1 MPWLYGIL
9 SIFFLSIASAAIVC
23 VLDIKGKLNC
33 FLIRAVMPV
42 FPSITA
48 TFFFMYT
55 VPYYTLGIFLTAV
68 SVLIINKYSNIL
80 GFAASAV
87 MLALSLGIYQAYI
100 PLAAGM
106 MVLLIIKKCLSLNAR
121 CILADMACYLML
133 LAAALGLYL

>member
-55 VPYYTLGIFLTAV
+55 VVQDHVNGTFE
-68 SVLIINKYSNIL
+68 
-80 GFAASAV
+80 FAAMSIYEANSERGAV
-87 MLALSLGIYQAYI
+87 
-100 PLAAGM
+100 
-106 MVLLIIKKCLSLNAR
+106 KD
-121 CILADMACYLML
+121 IL
-133 LAAALGLYL
+133 